1 MELTKKEALY
11 IYNLLVETSV
21 KLEKTNGSKVLGITL
36 DNKKELT
43 DKRQKLLQG
52 LDGYEN
58 FLYYN
63 SGSFASWPKITTT

>member
-36 DNKKELT
+36 DNKKEL
-43 DKRQKLLQG
+43 KQVSKIMAKI
-52 LDGYEN
+52 YEQQTSYIQN
-58 FLYYN
+58 AVWK
-63 SGSFASWPKITTT
+63 GRGGK